1 MEEIVLRDFD
11 LLRVAGGEEGTIVP
25 QESSWK
31 KGLEDHHNDP
41 TDEADEVVQ
50 PSKVE

>member
-1 MEEIVLRDFD
+1 VRNS
-11 LLRVAGGEEGTIVP
+11 LLEKGNSLKCP
-25 QESSWK
+25 QHFSLFLGNPSWK
-31 KGLEDHHNDP
+31 KDFDDHHNDP